1 MRFARQ
7 SVAALSTVLLLQLSL
22 VGSGTLCALRHG
34 GALGGAEPSMEGM
47 TGMTHETAATV
58 AGHSPMVT
66 EQAGPAS
73 QDAESGCPSRGESE
87 PCHGPWAPGTCASMN
102 SCAWSQGVPFEPTF
116 ASADNDPGAAGP
128 EPPMLHTGPAFAP
141 EIPPPRA

>member
-22 VGSGTLCALRHG
+22 GGSGTLCALRH
-34 GALGGAEPSMEGM
+34 ASAHGGAEPSMEGM
-47 TGMTHETAATV
+47 TGMARDTDAAAADHGST
-58 AGHSPMVT
+58 VT

-73 QDAESGCPSRGESE
+73 QDAESGCPSKGESE
-87 PCHGPWAPGTCASMN
+87 PCHGPWAPGTCASMS
-102 SCAWSQGVPFEPTF
+102 SCAWSQGVPFEPTL
-116 ASADNDPGAAGP
+116 ASADNDSGAAGA
-128 EPPMLHTGPAFAP
+128 EPLMLHTGPAFAP